1 MDPIRLL
8 VSKCDVEGATF
19 RFMDADFESLDL
31 PDSDW
36 EETDNTWSH
45 WLAKQFDP
53 SGFHGM
59 FRRVTFCAFILVCCA
74 GVCLYF
80 SRPKERRAL
89 PLSAIGLH
97 ELVTHTP
104 ADHEIYRLR
113 ARVTQSQYDQ
123 YVERLGLNETQEGEL
138 RHADHWEWKGPDR
151 PSWWHPKSD
160 PKQTHTRVASNSETH
175 ARYIDG
181 SVYVV
186 RVRR

>member
-1 MDPIRLL
+1 
-8 VSKCDVEGATF
+8 
-19 RFMDADFESLDL
+19 MDADFDSLDL

-45 WLAKQFDP
+45 WLAKQFDS

-59 FRRVTFCAFILVCCA
+59 FRRVTFCAFVLICLA

-97 ELVTHTP
+97 ELVTHAP
-104 ADHEIYRLR
+104 PDQEIYRLR
-113 ARVTQSQYDQ
+113 ARLTRSQYDQ
-123 YVERLGLNETQEGEL
+123 YVERLGLNEAQTEELLENEHWDWEGP
-138 RHADHWEWKGPDR
+138 GR
-151 PSWWHPKSD
+151 PSWWQPKSD
-160 PKQTHTRVASNSETH
+160 LRQVHARVASNSETH
-175 ARYIDG
+175 ARYVDG

-186 RVRR
+186 RVTR